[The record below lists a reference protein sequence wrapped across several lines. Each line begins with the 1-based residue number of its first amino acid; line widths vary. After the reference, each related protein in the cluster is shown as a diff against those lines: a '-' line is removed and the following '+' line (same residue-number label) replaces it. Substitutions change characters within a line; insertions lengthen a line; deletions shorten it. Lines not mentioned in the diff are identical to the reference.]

1 MVGQG
6 PCLWRDLWREPSSRT
21 DTTLATLFPQGSF
34 SEGLFAA
41 YKPCTQVVEN
51 SEIPRDGFVSSGY
64 GADEGEEFEEAA
76 ALPIS
81 PSDGGSPEDVQ
92 LRSDQLGRDPASARK
107 PGAAAGCDTGS
118 LEWDGGNDGVENGD
132 CDDLREG
139 QGDEGARAAKR
150 RGFVGSR

>member
-1 MVGQG
+1 MSVVS
-6 PCLWRDLWREPSSRT
+6 L
-21 DTTLATLFPQGSF
+21 QGSF

-51 SEIPRDGFVSSGY
+51 SEIPRDGFASSGY
-64 GADEGEEFEEAA
+64 GADEVEEFEEEAA

-92 LRSDQLGRDPASARK
+92 LRSDQLDREPASARK
-107 PGAAAGCDTGS
+107 PGAAAGCDSGS

-132 CDDLREG
+132 CDDLRG
-139 QGDEGARAAKR
+139 GMGDENARHAKR
-150 RGFVGSR
+150 RSLVGSR